1 MFSLHSRRDWVWLSA
16 VLVVTL
22 NFLSNSQPYAIITL
36 MLNQVYLPLCLLGV
50 GLKMST
56 SK

>member
-36 MLNQVYLPLCLLGV
+36 MLNQVYLPLCLPDV
-50 GLKMST
+50 V
-56 SK
+56 